1 MTVLLGDIGV
11 GGTPGGHYLGSQAW
25 SRFQCGT
32 TGTVNTLYAYIGDP
46 KRTFLR
52 IAIFSDNSGAI
63 GDVLAQGVVTVTAI
77 NTWHS
82 LTGLSVSVTSGT
94 FYWLA
99 VCMDGLW
106 ACDADAAVDHKNT
119 VSTGNVAFV
128 DDPAFTHYY
137 HYSISTYADGI
148 VPVSIEVSAVAMTAT
163 ATAPTPAVVG
173 GTDIAV
179 SAVTAAVTAATGVP
193 TVTAQVYLTISGAL
207 ATAAAEAFAPSIALY
222 ADAEVQTVNID
233 ARAMDPYIHGGAVV
247 SAEASAAA
255 AAAAAPT
262 AEGGSGVAPYTLVA
276 DATIPTPQVYT
287 TQAKS
292 EVSLVGERLEVFHDP
307 AITTTTV
314 AGYVAIA
321 VLVKARLD
329 GKKATITIPPI
340 CNLELWDVLS
350 AYDDPAAQDS
360 NYRVCG
366 YTFEYDTRRAAYRHT
381 LDLCAP

>member
-1 MTVLLGDIGV
+1 V
-11 GGTPGGHYLGSQAW
+11 G
-25 SRFQCGT
+25 
-32 TGTVNTLYAYIGDP
+32 
-46 KRTFLR
+46 
-52 IAIFSDNSGAI
+52 
-63 GDVLAQGVVTVTAI
+63 
-77 NTWHS
+77 
-82 LTGLSVSVTSGT
+82 
-94 FYWLA
+94 
-99 VCMDGLW
+99 
-106 ACDADAAVDHKNT
+106 
-119 VSTGNVAFV
+119 
-128 DDPAFTHYY
+128 
-137 HYSISTYADGI
+137 
-148 VPVSIEVSAVAMTAT
+148 
-163 ATAPTPAVVG
+163 
-173 GTDIAV
+173 
-179 SAVTAAVTAATGVP
+179 
-193 TVTAQVYLTISGAL
+193 
-207 ATAAAEAFAPSIALY
+207 
-222 ADAEVQTVNID
+222 
-233 ARAMDPYIHGGAVV
+233 
-247 SAEASAAA
+247 AA